1 MESGPC
7 CGHRDHRT
15 SKIPN
20 NVQQQPHR
28 QAGLAAPTVH
38 KPHHWIF
45 LAILLAGLMLSA
57 QLTRLVGDSVVAQ
70 AQQAFEFDSHEAQLT
85 IEARLRSVEQTLLSA
100 VALFDSS
107 ESVKRNEFHQFS
119 QRIQSGSSFQGVQG
133 LGYAALTSD
142 AALPALIGSVR
153 KEGFPDYAVRPAG
166 RRGQYAP
173 VVFLE
178 PFTPRN
184 QRAFG
189 YDMYS
194 ESTRRSAMEQA
205 ADDNAATLTARIT
218 LLQENEVSPQA
229 GALMVMPLYRKDAP
243 IATLA
248 QRRTAITG
256 WVYSPLRLHD
266 LLKHI
271 LQSWELRVGERM
283 QIRVYDGPLANED
296 QLLYNSQPAT
306 VAQARTAQPEHL
318 LHLTQ
323 FNGRIWTLRFDAV
336 IPAPTGLA
344 HPVVLATMAAGT
356 IVSLLLSL
364 LALAYINTQQ
374 RAQKISRKLTRAIH
388 ENEETSALQSAIFHS
403 AYFSSIATDA
413 NGVIQI
419 FNVGAER
426 MLGYAAADVI
436 NKITPADIS
445 DPQEMIARAKTLS
458 AELSTP
464 IKPGF
469 EALVF
474 KASRGMEDIYELTY
488 IRQDGS
494 RIPAV
499 VSVTALRDA
508 QQTIIG
514 YLLIGTDN
522 TARKQAEEALT
533 QVRHDREH
541 AKEVE
546 SEWLRLQSA
555 ALEACSSAIVIADA
569 RGVIDWANLAFT
581 SLSGYAQHEIAG
593 RRIKDLVYSG
603 VQDQSFYDGLWQTVL
618 SGKSWKRELIN
629 RRKNGTLYPEEMCIT
644 PVPDRQ
650 GKITHFIV
658 VKEDITEHKRI
669 AAQAIAANTAKSA
682 FLANMSH
689 EIRTP
694 MNGVIGMVEL
704 LQNTGLEPEQHR
716 MLDTV
721 MKSALGLMGIL
732 NDILDFTKIEADKLS
747 IEHIPTPLR
756 GLLESIQHLLQVSAQ
771 AKSIELQFLLS
782 PALPEAIY
790 ADPSRLRQVLLN
802 LLSNALKFSRHRD
815 GHTAEVVLY
824 IEPGLLDSGRAGIT
838 FRIVDNGI
846 GMARE
851 VLDKL
856 FQPFTQADETT
867 SRVFGGTGLG
877 LSISQRLVE
886 LMGGRIRV
894 QSNQGLGT
902 EFVFVL
908 PLDAAPP
915 PAPADA
921 ALVPGMQ
928 AQIASPTQH
937 APCDARTPIQAGKN
951 QPLILLAEDN
961 ETNRH
966 VMQAQLRLLGY
977 ACDIAEDGLVA
988 HGLWRSGRYSLLLT
1002 DCHMPVMDGFELTA
1016 LIRQQEPAGTRLPI
1030 VAVTANAMLG
1040 ESERCLA
1047 HGMDDYLCK
1056 PLRLDD
1062 LKLLLQRWLPLP
1074 SAS

>member
-1 MESGPC
+1 M
-7 CGHRDHRT
+7 
-15 SKIPN
+15 PN

-28 QAGLAAPTVH
+28 QTGLPAPTVR
-38 KPHHWIF
+38 KPHHWIS
-45 LAILLAGLMLSA
+45 LAILLSGLMLSA
-57 QLTRLVGDSVVAQ
+57 QLARQVGDTVVAK
-70 AQQAFEFDSHEAQLT
+70 AQQEFEFESHEAQLK
-85 IEARLRSVEQTLLSA
+85 IEARLRAIEQTLLSA

-107 ESVKRNEFHQFS
+107 SSVSRDEFHKFS
-119 QRIQSGSSFQGVQG
+119 QRIQSGPNFQGVQG

-153 KEGFPDYAVRPAG
+153 KEGFPNYTVRPAG
-166 RRGQYAP
+166 QRGQYAP
-173 VVFLE
+173 VLYLE

-194 ESTRRSAMEQA
+194 ESTRRNAMEQA
-205 ADDNAATLTARIT
+205 CDGNAAALTARVT
-218 LLQENEVSPQA
+218 LVQEDQVSPQA
-229 GALMVMPLYRKDAP
+229 GALMFMPLYRKHLP
-243 IATLA
+243 TATVT
-248 QRRTAITG
+248 QRRDAIQG
-256 WVYSPLRLHD
+256 WIYSPLRMQD
-266 LLKHI
+266 LLGHI
-271 LQSWELRVGERM
+271 LQGWELRVGERI
-283 QIRVYDGPLANED
+283 QVRVYDGYLADEG
-296 QLLYNSQPAT
+296 QLLYDSQPGTAAPT
-306 VAQARTAQPEHL
+306 QASPFEPL
-318 LHLTQ
+318 LLQTQ
-323 FNGRIWTLRFDAV
+323 FNGRTWTLRFASAVHPTAGLLHPAV
-336 IPAPTGLA
+336 I
-344 HPVVLATMAAGT
+344 ATMAAGT

-364 LALAYINTQQ
+364 LALAYLNTQQ
-374 RAQKISRKLTRAIH
+374 RAQSIARNLTRAIH
-388 ENEETSALQSAIFHS
+388 ENEKSSALQSAIFHS

-426 MLGYAAADVI
+426 MLGYDAADVV
-436 NKITPADIS
+436 NKITPANIS
-445 DPQEMIARAKTLS
+445 DPQEVIARAKTLS
-458 AELSTP
+458 AELDTL
-464 IKPGF
+464 ITPGF

-533 QVRHDREH
+533 QERHDREH

-581 SLSGYAQHEIAG
+581 SLSGYAQHEFTG

-603 VQDQSFYDGLWQTVL
+603 VQDQSFYDELWQTVL
-618 SGKSWKRELIN
+618 SGKPWKRELIN
-629 RRKNGTLYPEEMCIT
+629 RRKNGTLYPEVMCIT
-644 PVPDRQ
+644 PVPDGQ

-704 LQNTGLEPEQHR
+704 LQNTGLGPEQHR

-732 NDILDFTKIEADKLS
+732 NDILDFTKIEAHKLS

-756 GLLESIQHLLQVSAQ
+756 GLLDSIQHLLQVSAQ
-771 AKSIELQFLLS
+771 AKSIQLQFQLS

-824 IEPGLLDSGRAGIT
+824 VEPGLLDSGRAGIT
-838 FRIVDNGI
+838 FRVADNGI
-846 GMARE
+846 GMAQE

-928 AQIASPTQH
+928 AQIASPTQP
-937 APCDARTPIQAGKN
+937 APCDARTPIQASKN

-1040 ESERCLA
+1040 ESARCLA